1 MAGAGATRAIL
12 IALPVRSKQ
21 SARVSACPNGP
32 LPTSDHLL
40 PDAVA
45 SLVFTAVR
53 PGRLRLQHGAGRGAA
68 ARRAASRAAGAAL
81 LCLDRAGGVLWLL
94 SEGCRARDDESTEP
108 AGAAAYRRRPRAARR
123 GLDLQPGVPAGRRVV
138 FARRY
143 RQLPAGA

>member
-68 ARRAASRAAGAAL
+68 ARRAAARPAGAAL

-94 SEGCRARDDESTEP
+94 SEVCRGREPDCAPP
-108 AGAAAYRRRPRAARR
+108 AGAAAHRAR
-123 GLDLQPGVPAGRRVV
+123 
-138 FARRY
+138 
-143 RQLPAGA
+143 